1 MRKPMRTIA
10 AAITLG
16 IMSATA
22 ATGINY
28 PTSIEAKAAGYSC
41 LATPRLSRRHI
52 ADGLAITGLVKRA
65 LSMNCSTIPC

>member
-10 AAITLG
+10 AAITIG

-28 PTSIEAKAAGYSC
+28 PTSIEAKAAD
-41 LATPRLSRRHI
+41 TPSSTAPAEMSEAQIRTRGMEEPQGDGSGRRWQ
-52 ADGLAITGLVKRA
+52 
-65 LSMNCSTIPC
+65 P

>member
-10 AAITLG
+10 AAITIG

-28 PTSIEAKAAGYSC
+28 PTSIEAKAAD
-41 LATPRLSRRHI
+41 TPS
-52 ADGLAITGLVKRA
+52 
-65 LSMNCSTIPC
+65 STAPAEMSEAEIREA